1 MFPGIGTVANA
12 LAIVVG
18 GIIGLL
24 FNKRLKKELCDALLT
39 ALGTAVL
46 FIGASGTL
54 AGMLKATE
62 SGTFETQK
70 AMPLIFSLVGGTLIG
85 SFLGLKQK
93 TEKLGAYL
101 KEKL

>member
-18 GIIGLL
+18 GVIGLL

-62 SGTFETQK
+62 SGAFETQK

-93 TEKLGAYL
+93 TESLVRI
-101 KEKL
+101 

>member
-54 AGMLKATE
+54 
-62 SGTFETQK
+62 
-70 AMPLIFSLVGGTLIG
+70 PVC
-85 SFLGLKQK
+85 
-93 TEKLGAYL
+93 
-101 KEKL
+101 